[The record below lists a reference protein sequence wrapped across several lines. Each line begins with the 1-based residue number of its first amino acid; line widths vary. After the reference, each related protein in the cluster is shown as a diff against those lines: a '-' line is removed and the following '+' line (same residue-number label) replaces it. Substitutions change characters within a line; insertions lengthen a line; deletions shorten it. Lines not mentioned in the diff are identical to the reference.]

1 MLQVPSTSKW
11 GREFVYVPTPRSV
24 PGDTLKIIAR
34 SANTDIDIIT
44 DTVESYN
51 IPSGG
56 YILIPFC
63 EYIYWLLICEICF
76 TNRAQCHFSLEFS
89 EIFGNFGN
97 SKIRHCERL
106 ACLIGIASWYVI
118 FSRFNWLEVHT
129 EIKIICQIIKY
140 TSFAL
145 SGVLYQALYV
155 IRLVHWYFFGCKLP
169 PTSFAALGSIILY
182 SLFTHFMD

>member
-1 MLQVPSTSKW
+1 MFQTIFLKYYQVGLHSNFVKLTVEMIFYLLFLDVMQQKWRVLELVWKLFPKCNYSPHAMNIDIIMKALILSHVLIMNCISNMLQVPSTSKW

-56 YILIPFC
+56 YILLPCC
-63 EYIYWLLICEICF
+63 EYIHWLLICEICF

-89 EIFGNFGN
+89 EILGQN
-97 SKIRHCERL
+97 
-106 ACLIGIASWYVI
+106 LICYHSPSVLGIP
-118 FSRFNWLEVHT
+118 
-129 EIKIICQIIKY
+129 K
-140 TSFAL
+140 
-145 SGVLYQALYV
+145 
-155 IRLVHWYFFGCKLP
+155 
-169 PTSFAALGSIILY
+169 
-182 SLFTHFMD
+182 